1 MHSTGTK
8 AVKRK
13 PVLLLYCQHSL
24 GIGHLRRSIE
34 IANALVRSF
43 RVVFLNGGRFPEA
56 IARPD
61 GIEFIDLPPLGMG
74 ADGIL
79 VTRTKGHD
87 LAHARI
93 TRKELILEQFRNLQ
107 PAVLLIELF
116 PFGRKKFAFE
126 LLPLLRLAQRAQL
139 KPLVLC
145 SLRDILVDGRDDQQH
160 FVNRARWLTDRYFDA
175 VLIHTDPLFCRLEE
189 SFCPQRPLAT
199 PLFYSGFVAARES
212 GGEPVAAAPGLV
224 VSVGGGQV
232 GANLLHAA
240 VEAQPFVW
248 NRFTLP
254 MTVVAG
260 PFLPEEEWR
269 LLEKAAQG
277 REGLTLLRSVPGLRS
292 LLSHA
297 RASVS
302 QCGYNTVMD
311 LLQVR
316 TPALLVP
323 YSDAGENEQGKRASK
338 LAALGLAHILPE
350 AEVNPQNLLREIG
363 ALLQFTPT
371 PARLDMNGTVNTH
384 DIIVRLLEDRWT
396 NREEGHGEVA

>member
-1 MHSTGTK
+1 M
-8 AVKRK
+8 KRQ

-34 IANALVRSF
+34 IAKALVRSF

-56 IARPD
+56 INRPD

-79 VTRTKGHD
+79 VTRTKGHN
-87 LAHARI
+87 LAQARI
-93 TRKELILEQFRNLQ
+93 MRKELILEQFRKLQ
-107 PAVLLIELF
+107 PEMLLIELF

-126 LLPLLRLAQRAQL
+126 LLPLLRLAKRSQP
-139 KPLVLC
+139 KPLVVC

-160 FVNRARWLTDRYFDA
+160 FDNRARWLTDRYFDA
-175 VLIHTDPLFCRLEE
+175 VLIHADPLFSRLEE
-189 SFCPQRPLAT
+189 SFCPQRPLAV
-199 PLFYSGFVAARES
+199 PLFYSGFVAAQQEG
-212 GGEPVAAAPGLV
+212 GGEPLAAAPGLV

-240 VEAQPFVW
+240 VEAQPHIW
-248 NRFTLP
+248 NQFMLP

-260 PFLPEEEWR
+260 PFLPESEWR
-269 LLEKAAQG
+269 ALKKAAQG

-311 LLQVR
+311 LLQLR

-323 YSDAGENEQGKRASK
+323 YSDAGENEQSKRATK
-338 LAALGLAHILPE
+338 LAALGLAR
-350 AEVNPQNLLREIG
+350 LLRQAELNDRNLVRGIVQ
-363 ALLQFTPT
+363 LLRFTPQ
-371 PARLDMNGTVNTH
+371 PVLLDMNGAVNTH
-384 DIIVRLLEDRWT
+384 DIIARLLEDRRT
-396 NREEGHGEVA
+396 NTEAGRGEVA